1 MAKFTYDQ
9 YADVVARAQE
19 GGSSSKKIGWLKL
32 NEGGEALVRF
42 NVSSVNDLSFN
53 SIHQLSQAANWMKVS
68 CLNTVGST
76 AEQCPLCAA
85 VAAGNTAIGKS
96 LKKVYVQVLV
106 AYKDA
111 ATGTFSE
118 PIPVIWERPAS
129 FSRDIATML
138 RDYGDLRQVLLKISR
153 TGNGLDTRYSITY
166 AVPTIF
172 SPDLIPTDFS
182 AFDNFDIAKHSYW
195 DKSRADIEAFLATG
209 SFPEVARPQQAP
221 TPTDADA
228 PAYTRQQPAYAVPQQ
243 QPMYAAPQQP
253 AYAAPQQPVNTVLM
267 GTEAAEEPLPFTMG
281 GEPVQAAPMQS
292 GTTGGVLETGGTGRP
307 TRTFTW

>member
-42 NVSSVNDLSFN
+42 NVGSVNDLSFN
-53 SIHQLSQAANWMKVS
+53 SIHQLSQTANWMKVS

-96 LKKVYVQVLV
+96 LKKVYVQAMV

-118 PIPVIWERPAS
+118 PSPVIWERPAS

-153 TGNGLDTRYSITY
+153 TGSGLDTRYSITY

-172 SPDLIPTDFS
+172 SPDLIPADFS
-182 AFDNFDIAKHSYW
+182 AFDNFDISRHSYW

-209 SFPEVARPQQAP
+209 AFPEAAKPQQTP
-221 TPTDADA
+221 MPTDADA
-228 PAYTRQQPAYAVPQQ
+228 PAYSRQQPT
-243 QPMYAAPQQP
+243 YAAPQQP
-253 AYAAPQQPVNTVLM
+253 AYTGPQQPMPAAPQQPVNTVSV
-267 GTEAAEEPLPFTMG
+267 GVEATEDPLPFTMG
-281 GEPVQAAPMQS
+281 GEPVQPAPAPS
-292 GTTGGVLETGGTGRP
+292 GTAGGILETGGTGRA